1 MGIVLFFSIFAVY
14 FGKGVV
20 GLLADRVEE
29 GLQILALVTLVILLG
44 SDKRRRFVHMSGF
57 DLLLPQ

>member
-29 GLQILALVTLVILLG
+29 GLQILALV
-44 SDKRRRFVHMSGF
+44 FV
-57 DLLLPQ
+57 DDD